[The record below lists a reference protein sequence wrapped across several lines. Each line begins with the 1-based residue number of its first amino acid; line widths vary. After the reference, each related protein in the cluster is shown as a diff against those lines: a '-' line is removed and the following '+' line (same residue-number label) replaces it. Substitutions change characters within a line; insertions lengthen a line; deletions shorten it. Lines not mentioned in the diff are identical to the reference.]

1 MKIQKIN
8 VVSESLKAF
17 VRTLKE
23 ADATAEAMMLLGN
36 LDPEFKQDADYL
48 RDLLSVIE
56 TDTVKELPIIPP
68 EPEPIIIPV
77 EEPEVDINARYHV
90 NAEDLMQQYP
100 EAVTFIKKNGS
111 AKTSKYSDVFRKF
124 LTKYPKSKCGR
135 NKFYK
140 LIRAIFPPIEEED
153 FDDEEVWK
161 QYPLDQRVMLSS
173 HGHVRVYNDNMWQKY
188 EPVIHGSY
196 PVIYI
201 GKPGNIKTISLGRA
215 ICETFIPKPNAP
227 KMSIV
232 PLYKDGNQLH
242 CSVSNLEWG
251 FNSTTVFPK
260 QIHEACEVI
269 RDNPGLSV
277 PKLTRLMNDL
287 QKGVGTYCLRSI
299 LAGKHRDISDKYFTI
314 KEGRV
319 IPLETSTKN
328 TTLPKPV
335 PKPVLNK
342 ADKNNTEKIIDMIE
356 NNKGNIINLF
366 IMTGDLELAIK
377 LFETKKELN
386 MYLTEL
392 DKMIPVLE
400 FINEGVEDTPE
411 ILKKIHEKYGYI
423 FLTSKRVEEIKNK
436 RFHREISELVF

>member
-8 VVSESLKAF
+8 IVSE
-17 VRTLKE
+17 TLKTLVTVLK
-23 ADATAEAMMLLGN
+23 DAEATTEAINLLGN
-36 LDPEFKQDADYL
+36 LDPEFKRDADYL
-48 RDLLSVIE
+48 RDLLCAIE

-68 EPEPIIIPV
+68 EPDPIIIPV
-77 EEPEVDINARYHV
+77 EEEPDVNARYHV

-100 EAVTFIKKNGS
+100 EAAAFIKKNGS

-124 LTKYPKSKCGR
+124 LVACPKSKCGR

-140 LIRAIFPPIEEED
+140 LIRAIFPPLEEED

-161 QYPLDQRVMLSS
+161 QYPFDQRVMLSS
-173 HGHVRVYNDNMWQKY
+173 HGHVRVFDDNNWHKY

-201 GKPGNIKTISLGRA
+201 GKPGSIKTISLGRA

-242 CSVSNLEWG
+242 CTVSNLEWG

-260 QIHEACEVI
+260 QIHEACEII
-269 RDNPGLSV
+269 RDNPNLSV

-299 LAGKHRDISDKYFTI
+299 LAGKHRNISDKYFTI
-314 KEGRV
+314 EEGRV
-319 IPLETSTKN
+319 IPLTNTKTSVKTI
-328 TTLPKPV
+328 TLPEQDPE
-335 PKPVLNK
+335 NK

-356 NNKGNIINLF
+356 NNKGNIMNLF
-366 IMTGDLELAIK
+366 IMTRDLELAVK

-411 ILKKIHEKYGYI
+411 ILKKIHEKYGYLFI
-423 FLTSKRVEEIKNK
+423 TSKRIDEIKTK
-436 RFHREISELVF
+436 KFHKEISEIVF

>member
-8 VVSESLKAF
+8 IVSESLKSL
-17 VRTLKE
+17 VTVLKDAE
-23 ADATAEAMMLLGN
+23 ATAEAIKLLGN
-36 LDPEFKQDADYL
+36 LDPEFKRDADYL
-48 RDLLSVIE
+48 RDLLRVIE
-56 TDTVKELPIIPP
+56 TDTVNVDPIIP
-68 EPEPIIIPV
+68 PEPIIIPV
-77 EEPEVDINARYHV
+77 EEPDDINARYHV

-100 EAVTFIKKNGS
+100 EAATFIKKNGS

-124 LTKYPKSKCGR
+124 SAACPKSKCGR

-153 FDDEEVWK
+153 FDDEEIWK
-161 QYPLDQRVMLSS
+161 QYPLDKRVMLSS
-173 HGHVRVYNDNMWQKY
+173 HGHVRVFDDNNWHKY
-188 EPVIHGSY
+188 EPIIHGSY

-201 GKPGNIKTISLGRA
+201 GKQGSMKTISLGRA

-242 CSVSNLEWG
+242 CTVSNLEWG

-260 QIHEACEVI
+260 QIHEACEII
-269 RDNPGLSV
+269 RDNPNLSV

-287 QKGVGTYCLRSI
+287 HKGVGIYCLRSI

-314 KEGRV
+314 EEGRV
-319 IPLETSTKN
+319 IPLTSIETSTKI
-328 TTLPKPV
+328 TTSPEPE
-335 PKPVLNK
+335 PENK

-356 NNKGNIINLF
+356 HNKGNIMNLF
-366 IMTGDLELAIK
+366 IMTRDLELAVK

-400 FINEGVEDTPE
+400 FINEGVENTSE
-411 ILKKIHEKYGYI
+411 ILKKIHEKYGYLFI
-423 FLTSKRVEEIKNK
+423 TSKRIDEIKTK
-436 RFHREISELVF
+436 KFHKEISEIVF